1 MCILIDM
8 LILILF
14 LVIGAVMVYLA
25 QNNLTPVTL
34 HLGTYVFSDLPLF
47 YIIIASLLVGL
58 GLGYFVYLIN
68 SFFTSLSLR
77 RKDSKI
83 TQDKSDIVDLTK
95 RIHQLEIEN
104 AKLKGPV
111 DENAL

>member
-1 MCILIDM
+1 MYILVDM

-25 QNNLTPVTL
+25 QNNLTLVTL

-83 TQDKSDIVDLTK
+83 TQDKSDICF
-95 RIHQLEIEN
+95 
-104 AKLKGPV
+104 
-111 DENAL
+111 